1 MSSTSTVRRQRGA
14 SVVMRKPIL
23 SFLIPLLLPALVAA
37 AAQAQAGANRYVVPL
52 SKPGQPV
59 HLQVSLISG
68 GITVEPHAG
77 NEVVV
82 ETVGDGDGDER
93 PRQPTR
99 EGSSGMRRLPNRS
112 LGLVIE
118 EENNK
123 VTVGLGG
130 MPREVTLRVQVP
142 RQTSVA
148 LHTVNDGDI
157 RVQGLEGTLELNNVN
172 GEIHARDVAGSVV
185 AHTTNGDVKVT
196 MTRVDPKAALSFATL
211 NGDVDV
217 SLPGS
222 FRGDLRMRSDN
233 GEIYTDFDVQLSPQ
247 PARVEQQRQGGKYRL
262 EVEQEVRG
270 TVGGGGPEV
279 QLRTFNGDIYLRKRG

>member
-1 MSSTSTVRRQRGA
+1 
-14 SVVMRKPIL
+14 MRIRKAIL
-23 SFLIPLLLPALVAA
+23 SLALMLLVAA
-37 AAQAQAGANRYVVPL
+37 AGRAQGGNRFVVPL

-59 HLQVSLISG
+59 HLEVSLVSG

-82 ETVGDGDGDER
+82 EAVGEDDER
-93 PRQPTR
+93 EHRAPSGAGT
-99 EGSSGMRRLPNRS
+99 GMRRLPNRS
-112 LGLVIE
+112 LGLVVE
-118 EENNK
+118 EENNN
-123 VTVGLGG
+123 VSVSMGG
-130 MPREVTLRVQVP
+130 MPRDVTLRVLVP

-148 LHTVNDGDI
+148 LTTVNDGDI
-157 RVQGLEGTLELNNVN
+157 HVQGLEGELELNNVN
-172 GEIHARDVAGSVV
+172 GEITAKDVAGSVV

-196 MTRVDPKAALSFATL
+196 MTRVDPKAALAFATL

-233 GEIYTDFDVQLSPQ
+233 GEIYTDFDVQLSTS
-247 PARVEQQRQGGKYRL
+247 PAKVEQQRQGGKYRL

-270 TVGGGGPEV
+270 TIGGGGPEI
-279 QLRTFNGDIYLRKRG
+279 QLRTFNGDIYLRKHG

>member
-1 MSSTSTVRRQRGA
+1 
-14 SVVMRKPIL
+14 MRKSIL
-23 SFLIPLLLPALVAA
+23 SFAILLLVLGAA
-37 AAQAQAGANRYVVPL
+37 AADAQGGGNRYVVPL

-59 HLQVSLISG
+59 QLQVSLITG

-77 NEVVV
+77 NEVIV
-82 ETVGDGDGDER
+82 EAVGEDDDVRHPR
-93 PRQPTR
+93 PAR
-99 EGSSGMRRLPNRS
+99 EGGSGMRRLPNRS

-123 VTVGLGG
+123 VTVALGG
-130 MPREVTLRVQVP
+130 IPREVTLHVLAP
-142 RQTSVA
+142 RQTSVS
-148 LHTVNDGDI
+148 LTTVNDGDI

-172 GEIHARDVAGSVV
+172 GEIIAKEVAGSVV

-196 MTRVDPKAALSFATL
+196 MTRVDAKAALAFATL

-217 SLPGS
+217 SLPGG

-233 GEIYTDFDVQLSPQ
+233 GEIYTDFDVQLSTS

>member
-1 MSSTSTVRRQRGA
+1 M
-14 SVVMRKPIL
+14 
-23 SFLIPLLLPALVAA
+23 LLAA
-37 AAQAQAGANRYVVPL
+37 AVARAQVSQPGPNRFVVPL

-59 HLQVSLISG
+59 RLEVSLISG
-68 GITVEPHAG
+68 SISVEPHAG

-82 ETVGDGDGDER
+82 EAAGDDDER
-93 PRQPTR
+93 GHRAPAR
-99 EGSSGMRRLPNRS
+99 GSLGMHRLPNTS
-112 LGLVIE
+112 LGLVVE

-123 VTVGLGG
+123 VTVGMGG
-130 MPREVTLRVQVP
+130 VPRDVTLRIQVP
-142 RQTSVA
+142 RQCS
-148 LHTVNDGDI
+148 LSLSTVNDGDI
-157 RVQGLEGTLELNNVN
+157 HVQGLDGELELNNVN
-172 GEIHARDVAGSVV
+172 GEITAKDVAGSVV

-196 MTRVDPKAALSFATL
+196 MTRVDAKAALAFATL
-211 NGDVDV
+211 NGNVDV

-233 GEIYTDFDVQLSPQ
+233 GEIYTDFDVQLSQ
-247 PARVEQQRQGGKYRL
+247 SPAKVEQQRQGGKYRL

>member
-1 MSSTSTVRRQRGA
+1 
-14 SVVMRKPIL
+14 MRKAIL
-23 SFLIPLLLPALVAA
+23 SLALMLLLVAA
-37 AAQAQAGANRYVVPL
+37 AGRAQATQPGGNRFVVPL

-59 HLQVSLISG
+59 QLEVSLTSG
-68 GITVEPHAG
+68 GIIVEPHPG

-82 ETVGDGDGDER
+82 EAVGEDDER
-93 PRQPTR
+93 EHHPAR
-99 EGSSGMRRLPNRS
+99 GGGSGMRRLPNRS
-112 LGLVIE
+112 LGLVVE

-123 VTVGLGG
+123 VVVSMGG
-130 MPREVTLRVQVP
+130 MPREVTLRILVP
-142 RQTSVA
+142 RQTSVS
-148 LHTVNDGDI
+148 LNTVNDGDI
-157 RVQGLEGTLELNNVN
+157 HVQGLEGELELNNVN
-172 GEIHARDVAGSVV
+172 GEIVAKDVAGSVI

-196 MTRVDPKAALSFATL
+196 MTRVDAKAALAFATL

-233 GEIYTDFDVQLSPQ
+233 GEIYTDFDVQLSTS
-247 PARVEQQRQGGKYRL
+247 PAKVEQQRQGGKYRL

-270 TVGGGGPEV
+270 TIGGGGPEI

>member
-1 MSSTSTVRRQRGA
+1 
-14 SVVMRKPIL
+14 MRKSIL
-23 SFLIPLLLPALVAA
+23 SFVISLSLLALVAA
-37 AAQAQAGANRYVVPL
+37 AAHAQGSNRYVVPL

-59 HLQVSLISG
+59 QLEIGLISG
-68 GITVEPHAG
+68 SITVEPHAG
-77 NEVVV
+77 NEVIV
-82 ETVGDGDGDER
+82 EAVGDDDDRPQRPARDGG
-93 PRQPTR
+93 P
-99 EGSSGMRRLPNRS
+99 GMRRLPNRS

-123 VTVGLGG
+123 VTVALGG
-130 MPREVTLRVQVP
+130 IPREVTLHVLTP
-142 RQTSVA
+142 RNTS
-148 LHTVNDGDI
+148 LELSTVNDGDI
-157 RVQGLEGTLELNNVN
+157 RVTGLEGTLELNNVN
-172 GEIHARDVAGSVV
+172 GGIHAKDVAGSVV

-196 MTRVDPKAALSFATL
+196 LTRVDPKAALSFATL

-217 SLPGS
+217 SLPAS
-222 FRGDLRMRSDN
+222 FRADLRMRSDN
-233 GEIYTDFDVQLSPQ
+233 GEIYTDFDVQLSPS